1 MQQESKVH
9 LSRNIFSKVIKHFKA
24 YASYAE
30 IALILLLLII
40 HICVIKLYRP
50 YVYAN
55 FEIKEGLSF
64 VNNYPSFSSVLLGYL
79 VFKIYYS
86 GDSKALGI
94 FGFRW
99 KYFLLVGILL
109 GNYLFEGLDMMLGK
123 GDWYDMIAITL
134 GGIFVFP
141 FVYFKNSR

>member
-1 MQQESKVH
+1 M
-9 LSRNIFSKVIKHFKA
+9 NIFRKVIKRFKA
-24 YASYAE
+24 HASYAD

-55 FEIKEGLSF
+55 FEISEGFSF

-86 GDSKALGI
+86 GDSKVFRI

-99 KYFLLVGILL
+99 KYFLLLGVVL
-109 GNYLFEGLDMMLGK
+109 GNYLFEVLDMMLGK
-123 GDWYDMIAITL
+123 GDWCDMIAITL
-134 GGIFVFP
+134 GGVFVFP
-141 FVYFKNSR
+141 FVYFKNNKQLYV